1 MNWYSARVLAPVGIV
16 AGVILGCAHGRGAG
30 QSDAA
35 QGPAAPPP
43 ASPTDTTPSVGWRP
57 GLSLEQLLAGR
68 ISGVTV
74 TRATQGGISIR
85 IRGPSS
91 FYLSSEPLYVIDGA
105 PVDAGPGGTLT
116 WLNPQDIASIMV
128 LKDPASTGMYGV
140 RGANGVVVIR
150 TKGSH

>member
-1 MNWYSARVLAPVGIV
+1 MNWYPARILLPIGIV
-16 AGVILGCAHGRGAG
+16 AGLNLGCAHGRGAG
-30 QSDAA
+30 QSEAV
-35 QGPAAPPP
+35 QNPAAPPP

-74 TRATQGGISIR
+74 TRATRGGISIR

-91 FYLSSEPLYVIDGA
+91 FYLSSEPLYVVDGA
-105 PVDAGPGGTLT
+105 PVEAGPGGTLT

-128 LKDPASTGMYGV
+128 LKDPSSTAMYGV

>member
-1 MNWYSARVLAPVGIV
+1 MNWHPARILLPIGIV
-16 AGVILGCAHGRGAG
+16 AGLNLGCAHGRGAG
-30 QSDAA
+30 QSEAA
-35 QGPAAPPP
+35 QSPAAPAP
-43 ASPTDTTPSVGWRP
+43 ASPTDTTPSVGWQP
-57 GLSLEQLLAGR
+57 GLSIEQLLAGR

-74 TRATQGGISIR
+74 TRGAQGGISVR

-91 FYLSSEPLYVIDGA
+91 FYLSSEPLYVVDGS
-105 PVDAGPGGTLT
+105 PVEAGPGGTLT